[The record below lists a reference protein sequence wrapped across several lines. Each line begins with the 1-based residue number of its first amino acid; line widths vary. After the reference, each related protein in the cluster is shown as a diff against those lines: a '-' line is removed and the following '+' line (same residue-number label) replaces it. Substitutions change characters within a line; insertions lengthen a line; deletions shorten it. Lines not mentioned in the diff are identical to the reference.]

1 MKRERAYVDGRRN
14 QILEMMQTNPQVR
27 VDELAQ
33 RLGVSLITVRRD
45 LQFLEDQKLL
55 KRVYGGAVASPDT
68 EGEIRIYRKLI
79 AQYAATLVSSNDN
92 LFINTSR
99 NALKMLE
106 YIQCSNVTAI
116 TNNGKAIS
124 CNYPPGVSVV
134 LTGGELR
141 HPKDAMV
148 GDFALRN
155 LGLIYAGKAF
165 LGCSGISAE
174 NGMTTE
180 IFNEV
185 SINELMIEHT
195 TQGVYVLADH
205 TKIGKNSSFISGPI
219 DKIKVLIT
227 DEKAPEEAL
236 ELIREK
242 GVIVYQVRKADFRL
256 QKSMEE

>member
-1 MKRERAYVDGRRN
+1 MKKERAYVDGRRN
-14 QILEMMQTNPQVR
+14 QILEMMQTNPEVR
-27 VDELAQ
+27 VDELA
-33 RLGVSLITVRRD
+33 RKLGVSLITIRRD
-45 LQFLEDQKLL
+45 LQFLEDQKQL
-55 KRVYGGAVASPDT
+55 KRIYGGAVASPDA
-68 EGEIRIYRKLI
+68 ENEVRIYRKLI
-79 AQYAATLVSSNDN
+79 ARYAATLVSSNDN

-106 YIQCSNVTAI
+106 YIQCSNVTVI
-116 TNNGKAIS
+116 TNNGKAIG
-124 CNYPPGVSVV
+124 CTYPPGVSVV

-155 LGLIYAGKAF
+155 LNPIYVKKAF

-185 SINELMIEHT
+185 SINELMIDHA

-219 DKIKVLIT
+219 EKIKVLIT
-227 DEKAPEEAL
+227 DEKAPEEPL
-236 ELIREK
+236 ELIRDR
-242 GVIVYQVRKADFRL
+242 GVIVYQVRKTDF
-256 QKSMEE
+256 